1 MQERYCQCGAAF
13 LVAYLRGGPAQLR
26 AHIVAA
32 GKSGMLTVHRCP
44 CCGQP
49 VDINSLR

>member
-1 MQERYCQCGAAF
+1 MQQRYCQCGAAF
-13 LVAYLRGGPAQLR
+13 LVAYLPGGPGLLR

-32 GKSGMLTVHRCP
+32 NQAGIHTVHRCP